1 MTNVLVFD
9 GNKHTYICSC
19 ISIANSFVECKWY
32 TFKKM
37 SLKENVRLQ
46 FFRKIDKNK
55 KNVLKSGVGVGEGV
69 DANIFRIK
77 CDQIKISIKK
87 TLFFFFFFVQN

>member
-1 MTNVLVFD
+1 MTNILVFD

-37 SLKENVRLQ
+37 SLKENVRLK

-55 KNVLKSGVGVGEGV
+55 KNVLKSGGGGGGG
-69 DANIFRIK
+69 
-77 CDQIKISIKK
+77 CGCQYISDKMRSN
-87 TLFFFFFFVQN
+87 QNQ